1 MALLGRFT
9 FTLAALLLIGIA
21 AGYGEMRHPALAALA
36 NFRLHLGLL
45 AAGLGV
51 LAGILSLRQTSGLA
65 FAAMLLA
72 AWGLGP
78 VLDRIQDGTAR
89 PGHGRQITL
98 LYANLWN
105 RNAEPARLRAA
116 LIATDADIL
125 ITSETMR
132 AVTDGAEGLR
142 AHYPYRLVSTRAG
155 PVLRT
160 AIWSKFP
167 LRDTSLTL
175 DNNVAPTGAAAT
187 ADLGGG
193 LRLGVIGGHFS
204 RPSEGLQRAQA
215 DGLGTMA
222 AGIARPLVVAA
233 DFNAAPWT
241 WVVRRAAEVTGTRI
255 AGGHR
260 ITWKG
265 SYETPFGPLP
275 EPWGHQIDQVLATPD
290 LGIEEVTA
298 IDLPGS
304 DHRGI
309 FVRLLVSPP

>member
-1 MALLGRFT
+1 MLGKLT
-9 FTLAALLLIGIA
+9 FTLAALLLAGIA
-21 AGYGEMRHPALAALA
+21 AGYGERWDPALAALA

-78 VLDRIQDGTAR
+78 VLDKAAR
-89 PGHGRQITL
+89 PETGRQVTL

-105 RNAEPARLRAA
+105 RNPEPAQLRAA

-132 AVTDGAEGLR
+132 AVTDGADGLR
-142 AHYPYRLVSTRAG
+142 AHYPYRLVSTRAV

-167 LRDTSLTL
+167 LRDGRLFL

-187 ADLGGG
+187 ADLGEG

-204 RPSEGLQRAQA
+204 RPSEGLQQTQA
-215 DGLGTMA
+215 EGLGAMA
-222 AGIARPLVVAA
+222 AGVARPLVIAA

-241 WVVRRAAEVTGTRI
+241 WVVTHAAQVTGTRV

-265 SYETPFGPLP
+265 SYQTPLGPVP
-275 EPWGHQIDQVLATPD
+275 EPWGHQIDQVLASPE
-290 LGIEEVTA
+290 LGIDEITA
-298 IDLPGS
+298 IPLPGS
-304 DHRGI
+304 DHRGVL
-309 FVRLLVSPP
+309 VRLVIPRP

>member
-1 MALLGRFT
+1 MRLLGRLT
-9 FTLAALLLIGIA
+9 FALAALMLAGIA
-21 AGYGEMRHPALAALA
+21 AGYGEQHDPALAALA
-36 NFRLHLGLL
+36 NFRLHLGIL

-51 LAGILSLRQTSGLA
+51 IAGILSLRQTSGLA

-78 VLDRIQDGTAR
+78 VLDRAAR
-89 PGHGRQITL
+89 PAEGHQVTL

-105 RNAEPARLRAA
+105 RNPEPVQLRAA

-125 ITSETMR
+125 ITSETTR
-132 AVTDGAEGLR
+132 AVTDGALGLR

-167 LRDTSLTL
+167 LRDGSLSL

-193 LRLGVIGGHFS
+193 LRLGVVGGHFS
-204 RPSEGLQRAQA
+204 RPSERLQQAQV
-215 DGLGTMA
+215 DGLAAMA
-222 AGIARPLVVAA
+222 SGRARPLVVAA

-241 WVVRRAAEVTGTRI
+241 WVMRHAAQVTGTRI
-255 AGGHR
+255 TGGHR
-260 ITWKG
+260 VTWRG
-265 SYETPFGPLP
+265 SYQTRFGPVP
-275 EPWGHQIDQVLATPD
+275 EPWGHQIDQVLTSPE
-290 LGIEEVTA
+290 LGIDEIATVP
-298 IDLPGS
+298 LPGS

-309 FVRLLVSPP
+309 FVRLIIPRP

>member
-1 MALLGRFT
+1 MPLPGRLT
-9 FTLAALLLIGIA
+9 FALAALLLTGIA
-21 AGYGEMRHPALAALA
+21 AGYGETHHPALAALA
-36 NFRLHLGLL
+36 NFRLHLGL
-45 AAGLGV
+45 AAAALGV

-78 VLDRIQDGTAR
+78 VLDKATR
-89 PGHGRQITL
+89 PAEGRQVTL
-98 LYANLWN
+98 LYVNLWD
-105 RNAEPARLRAA
+105 RNPEPALLRAA
-116 LIATDADIL
+116 LIAADADIL
-125 ITSETMR
+125 ITSETLR
-132 AVTDGAEGLR
+132 AVTDGALGLR
-142 AHYPYRLVSTRAG
+142 AHYPYRLVSTRPG
-155 PVLRT
+155 PALRT

-167 LRDTSLTL
+167 LRDTRLSL

-215 DGLGTMA
+215 EGLRGMA
-222 AGIARPLVVAA
+222 AGLARPLVVAA

-241 WVVRRAAEVTGTRI
+241 RVVGHAARVTGTRV

-265 SYETPFGPLP
+265 SYRTPFGPLP
-275 EPWGHQIDQVLATPD
+275 EPWGHQIDQVLVSPE
-290 LGIEEVTA
+290 LGIDEITA
-298 IDLPGS
+298 IALPGS
-304 DHRGI
+304 DHRGV
-309 FVRLLVSPP
+309 FVRLLVPGP